1 MASDSHNPQV
11 PTSFLDIEQHGLKTL
26 HVPGFVDFMAAEADA
41 IWATN
46 QDRVEKYRLGSDTPI
61 ASVAVPAP
69 VGVMVTAFGSLW
81 VASHTDQAIYRV
93 SLAEMCV
100 EAVIPTGLADASQV
114 AVAGRVINGT
124 GELSIAAGAG
134 SIWVV
139 SDVAGVLSRIDPQS
153 NTVIAQI
160 AIAPFSY
167 NVAFGHDALW
177 VSNPKQGGVQRIDP
191 ISNHVVATIAVGEIP
206 WFIAAGEGAVWSLN
220 QGDGTVSRIDP
231 QTHEV
236 IPISLPIEAAGDGG
250 DLTTGGGQV
259 WVRTTGVLLM
269 AIDPHSLEITKTY
282 GPSAGVG
289 SGGVMVAGD
298 HVWVTAHDIDRVWVL
313 NTR

>member
-1 MASDSHNPQV
+1 MATNASNPQA
-11 PTSFLDIEQHGLKTL
+11 PAPFLDIEHHALTTL
-26 HVPGFVDFMAAEADA
+26 HVPGFVDFMAADSTA

-46 QDRVEKYRLGSDTPI
+46 QDRVEKYVLGIEEPI
-61 ASVAVPAP
+61 ASVPVPAP

-81 VASHTDQAIYRV
+81 VASLIDQAIYRV
-93 SLAEMCV
+93 SLAEIRV
-100 EAVIPTGLADASQV
+100 EAIITTGLADASQV
-114 AVAGRVINGT
+114 EVAGRVINGT
-124 GELSIAAGAG
+124 GELSVAAGAG

-139 SDVAGVLSRIDPQS
+139 SDVSGVLSRIDPQS

-167 NVAFGHDALW
+167 NVAFGNDALW
-177 VSNPKQGGVQRIDP
+177 VSNPKQGSVQRVDP
-191 ISNHVVATIAVGEIP
+191 NTNQVVATILVGAIP
-206 WFIAAGEGAVWSLN
+206 WFIAVGEGAVWSLN

-231 QTHEV
+231 LSHAV
-236 IPISLPIEAAGDGG
+236 VSIPLPVAAAGDGG

-269 AIDPHSLEITKTY
+269 AIDPHSLAITKTY

-289 SGGVMVAGD
+289 SGGVMVAGNQ
-298 HVWVTAHDIDRVWVL
+298 VWVTAHDIDRVWVIGV
-313 NTR
+313 